1 MSSTYIERITCDN
14 PDCLVYADELV
25 QEIPGQYEVREYV
38 RSLSVTCD
46 WSRGN
51 GWDLCPTH
59 ASTIEWPTRSRID
72 GAAAHGCTASR
83 DPSLRD
89 MEWFFMTI
97 PQGFRQIRPA
107 CTARTGRAP
116 DVHHKV

>member
-25 QEIPGQYEVREYV
+25 QEIPGRYEVGEYV

-59 ASTIEWPTRSRID
+59 ASTIES
-72 GAAAHGCTASR
+72 AHPVTN
-83 DPSLRD
+83 
-89 MEWFFMTI
+89 
-97 PQGFRQIRPA
+97 
-107 CTARTGRAP
+107 
-116 DVHHKV
+116 

>member
-25 QEIPGQYEVREYV
+25 QEIPGRYEVREYV
-38 RSLSVTCD
+38 RSLVVTSG

-59 ASTIEWPTRSRID
+59 ASTIESGHPLTN
-72 GAAAHGCTASR
+72 
-83 DPSLRD
+83 
-89 MEWFFMTI
+89 
-97 PQGFRQIRPA
+97 
-107 CTARTGRAP
+107 
-116 DVHHKV
+116 

>member
-25 QEIPGQYEVREYV
+25 QEIPGRYEVREYV
-38 RSLSVTCD
+38 RSLVVTSG

-59 ASTIEWPTRSRID
+59 ASTRSRID
-72 GAAAHGCTASR
+72 GKPHMGA
-83 DPSLRD
+83 P
-89 MEWFFMTI
+89 
-97 PQGFRQIRPA
+97 PA
-107 CTARTGRAP
+107 GLQA
-116 DVHHKV
+116 